1 MKKLTLIFLS
11 LAICATTQAQRL
23 PEGIVPEHYQLTF
36 TPNLKDATFAGD
48 ETIDVR
54 VLKPTTTITLNSAEI
69 KCVSATVESHGAT
82 LNAKVTV
89 DDDREQANLI
99 APRTIVAGPARLH
112 IVFTGILNNK

>member
-1 MKKLTLIFLS
+1 MKKWLLLFVTLAASVS
-11 LAICATTQAQRL
+11 LHGQRL
-23 PEGIVPEHYQLTF
+23 PAGVVPEHYQLTF
-36 TPNLKDATFAGD
+36 TANLKDATFAGD

-69 KCVSATVESHGAT
+69 KFVSATIESHGAT

-112 IVFTGILNNK
+112 IVFT